1 MAKKGKGKKSAIR
14 KFLLKSMIA
23 VVTDKDVSD
32 GQGST
37 VLMETPLCCKRSN
50 IPVDCLSTKP
60 GVRRYINHA

>member
-1 MAKKGKGKKSAIR
+1 
-14 KFLLKSMIA
+14 MIA

-32 GQGST
+32 GQGLT